1 MFDLFTEKKEL
12 DNIRRHKIDEMRA
25 ELECT
30 VKIYTA
36 GGGYKEYGITDKKCK
51 TQFLAARLPFD
62 NEKKIFE
69 IQCSK
74 DGENFVKVNPWAT
87 GKNGKVLVVNK
98 NPKFPTTLAEC
109 VNLVDFIARSNAE
122 SIDGDTD
129 FKYWRIG
136 IDWKSG
142 FATWF
147 SGDIGSPVV
156 NRNEYTVTDNFISH
170 LYDPFK

>member
-1 MFDLFTEKKEL
+1 MFDLSKKKKEF
-12 DNIRRHKIDEMRA
+12 DNIRKHKIDELRA

-74 DGENFVKVNPWAT
+74 DGENFVKVNPWAK
-87 GKNGKVLVVNK
+87 GKSGNVLVVNK
-98 NPKFPTTLAEC
+98 NPKFPTTLTEC
-109 VNLVDFIARSNAE
+109 VNLVDLIARTNAE
-122 SIDGDTD
+122 SVDGGTD

-170 LYDPFK
+170 LED